1 MNPSKKFSLDVNYK
15 KHLHTLNLLE
25 NYIFLKISL
34 SGNKITNLAFRG
46 RIMGGKVNV
55 SFYNQYS
62 SKLVLLGDIYLP
74 PPLWGLLGLSEV
86 LGDIYPLTVLRKI
99 IIF

>member
-1 MNPSKKFSLDVNYK
+1 M
-15 KHLHTLNLLE
+15 
-25 NYIFLKISL
+25 ISL

-46 RIMGGKVNV
+46 SIMRGKVNV

-74 PPLWGLLGLSEV
+74 PPLGGPSGPPEV
-86 LGDIYPLTVLRKI
+86 LGDIYPLTALV
-99 IIF
+99 

>member
-1 MNPSKKFSLDVNYK
+1 M
-15 KHLHTLNLLE
+15 
-25 NYIFLKISL
+25 ISL

-74 PPLWGLLGLSEV
+74 PPLGDPSGPPEV
-86 LGDIYPLTVLRKI
+86 LGDLYPLTALV
-99 IIF
+99 